1 MLKIEA
7 LLGAALYFPSP
18 VATHA
23 GGMPRLPHLLLIEDD
38 SGLAAIIRDA
48 LEAGGYQV
56 TLAEN
61 GKQGFSLARKNSY
74 DALLTDFQLPD
85 MDGLEIVQKL
95 HAEKPHFPMI
105 VMTAHHSTDVAIQA
119 TRQGAWDY
127 LMKPFPL
134 PTMLQLVERAVQCS
148 RLAARPVEIETQTPN
163 GDSIIGRAPA
173 MQDVYK
179 EIGRVAAKP
188 VTVLI
193 RGETGTGKEL
203 IARALVR
210 FSDRLQKPFVTVNC
224 AAIPETLLESELFG
238 HEKGAFTGADA
249 RRIGRFEQADT
260 GTLFLDEIGELSIN
274 TQAKLLRVLQE
285 KSISRVGGRENITVD
300 VRVIAAT
307 HVDLEAAI
315 AAKRFREDLFYRL
328 NVVTLTLPPL
338 RERREDIPLLV
349 HYFLRRH
356 GESLQIPQPV
366 ILPEALAFLE
376 KQPWPGNIRQLENAL
391 RKALLSARGYP
402 IGIDD
407 LEKNL
412 PSTTSTMATNGS
424 VSWQKFITDTVE
436 SASRGEIEDAMKLL
450 QAKMEEEALR
460 HAIEL
465 AEGNQAKAAR
475 WLGISMPT
483 MREKLRHYTLHPK
496 QENEA

>member
-1 MLKIEA
+1 MQRQPNI
-7 LLGAALYFPSP
+7 
-18 VATHA
+18 
-23 GGMPRLPHLLLIEDD
+23 LLIEDD
-38 SGLAAIIRDA
+38 SALATVIRDA
-48 LEAGGYQV
+48 LEANGYQV
-56 TLAEN
+56 TLAGDGE
-61 GKQGFSLARKNSY
+61 KGFALARKNAY
-74 DALLTDFQLPD
+74 DALLTDFQLPGQ
-85 MDGLEIVQKL
+85 DGLNIVRKL
-95 HAEKPHFPMI
+95 HEEKPHLPVI
-105 VMTAHHSTDVAIQA
+105 LMTAHHSTDIAIQA
-119 TRQGAWDY
+119 TRRGAWDY

-134 PTMLQLVERAVQCS
+134 TTMLQLIERAVECS
-148 RLAARPVEIETQTPN
+148 RLAARPVEIEREVAE
-163 GDSIIGRAPA
+163 GDSIIGRSPG
-173 MQDVYK
+173 MQEVYK

-203 IARALVR
+203 VARALMR

-249 RRIGRFEQADT
+249 RRIGRFEQADK
-260 GTLFLDEIGELSIN
+260 GTLFLDEIGELSMG

-285 KSISRVGGRENITVD
+285 KTISRVGGRENIEVD
-300 VRVIAAT
+300 VRVIVAT

-338 RERREDIPLLV
+338 RDRREDIPLLV
-349 HYFLRRH
+349 QYFLKRH
-356 GESLQIPQPV
+356 GEALQILQPA
-366 ILPEALAFLE
+366 IQPDALAHLE
-376 KQPWPGNIRQLENAL
+376 KQPWPGNVRQLENVL

-402 IGIDD
+402 IGIAD

-412 PSTTSTMATNGS
+412 RAPVSASTSAS
-424 VSWQKFITDTVE
+424 VSWQKFVTDTVE
-436 SASRGEIEDAMKLL
+436 AASRGEIEDAMKIL

-475 WLGISMPT
+475 WLGISLPT
-483 MREKLRHYTLHPK
+483 MREKLRHYALHPK
-496 QENEA
+496 QDG

>member
-1 MLKIEA
+1 MQRASHI
-7 LLGAALYFPSP
+7 
-18 VATHA
+18 
-23 GGMPRLPHLLLIEDD
+23 LLIEDD
-38 SGLAAIIRDA
+38 PGLASVIQKS
-48 LEAGGYQV
+48 LEVSGYQV
-56 TLAEN
+56 TLAKD
-61 GKQGFSLARKNSY
+61 GTTGFALARKNSY
-74 DALLTDFQLPD
+74 DALLTDFQLGD
-85 MDGLEIVQKL
+85 MDGLTIVHKL
-95 HAEKPHFPMI
+95 HEEKPQLPVI
-105 VMTAHHSTDVAIQA
+105 LMTAHHSTDVAIQA

-134 PTMLQLVERAVQCS
+134 TTMLHLIERAVACS
-148 RLAARPVEIETQTPN
+148 RLVARPVEVGNEAEHG
-163 GDSIIGRAPA
+163 GDSIIGRSPG
-173 MQDVYK
+173 MQEVYK

-210 FSDRLQKPFVTVNC
+210 FSDRLQKPFVIVNC

-249 RRIGRFEQADT
+249 RRIGRFEQADN
-260 GTLFLDEIGELSIN
+260 GTIFLDEIGELSMS

-285 KSISRVGGRENITVD
+285 KTISRVGGRESIAVD

-315 AAKRFREDLFYRL
+315 ATKHFREDLFYRL
-328 NVVTLTLPPL
+328 NVVTLTPPPL
-338 RERREDIPLLV
+338 RDRREDIPLLV

-356 GESLQIPQPV
+356 GEALQIPQPA
-366 ILPEALAFLE
+366 IQPEALGFLE
-376 KQPWPGNIRQLENAL
+376 KQSWPGNVRQLENIL

-402 IGIDD
+402 IGIGD

-412 PSTTSTMATNGS
+412 RAPVS
-424 VSWQKFITDTVE
+424 VASLASPSWQKFITDTVE
-436 SASRGEIEDAMKLL
+436 AASRGEIEDALKILQGKL
-450 QAKMEEEALR
+450 EEEALR

-465 AEGNQAKAAR
+465 AEGNQAKAAH
-475 WLGISMPT
+475 WLGVSLPT
-483 MREKLRHYTLHPK
+483 MREKLRLYELHPK
-496 QENEA
+496 QETKD

>member
-1 MLKIEA
+1 MQRPAQI
-7 LLGAALYFPSP
+7 
-18 VATHA
+18 
-23 GGMPRLPHLLLIEDD
+23 LLIEDD
-38 SGLAAIIRDA
+38 LGLAGVIRDA
-48 LEAGGYQV
+48 LEANGYKV
-56 TLAEN
+56 TMVGD
-61 GKQGFSLARKNSY
+61 GKEGFALARKNSY
-74 DALLTDFQLPD
+74 DALLTDFQMPGQ
-85 MDGLEIVQKL
+85 DGLDIVRKL
-95 HAEKPHFPMI
+95 HEEKPHLPVI
-105 VMTAHHSTDVAIQA
+105 LMTAHHSTDIAIQA

-134 PTMLQLVERAVQCS
+134 ATMLHLIERAVECS
-148 RLAARPVEIETQTPN
+148 RLAARPVALECEVVE
-163 GDSIIGRAPA
+163 GDSIIGRSPG
-173 MQDVYK
+173 MQEVYK

-203 IARALVR
+203 VARALMR

-249 RRIGRFEQADT
+249 RRVGRFEQADK
-260 GTLFLDEIGELSIN
+260 GTLFLDEIGELSMG

-285 KSISRVGGRENITVD
+285 KTISRVGGKENIEVD

-307 HVDLEAAI
+307 HVDLEAGI

-328 NVVTLTLPPL
+328 NVVTLTLPAL
-338 RERREDIPLLV
+338 RDRKEDIPALV
-349 HYFLRRH
+349 EYFLRRH
-356 GESLQIPQPV
+356 GEALQIPHPSIQ
-366 ILPEALAFLE
+366 PEALAHLE
-376 KQPWPGNIRQLENAL
+376 EQAWPGNVRQLENVL

-402 IGIDD
+402 VGIAD

-412 PSTTSTMATNGS
+412 GAPVGAAAANSC
-424 VSWQKFITDTVE
+424 SWQKFVDDTVE
-436 SASRGEIEDAMKLL
+436 AASRGEIEDAMKIL
-450 QAKMEEEALR
+450 QNKMEEEALR

-475 WLGISMPT
+475 WLGISLPT
-483 MREKLRHYTLHPK
+483 MREKLRHYALHPK
-496 QENEA
+496 QEG

>member
-1 MLKIEA
+1 MQR
-7 LLGAALYFPSP
+7 PS
-18 VATHA
+18 
-23 GGMPRLPHLLLIEDD
+23 RILLIEDD
-38 SGLAAIIRDA
+38 AGLAAVIRDA
-48 LEAGGYQV
+48 LEAGGYEV
-56 TLAEN
+56 TLARDGDE
-61 GKQGFSLARKNSY
+61 GFALARKNSY
-74 DALLTDFQLPD
+74 DALLTDFHLPGQ
-85 MDGLEIVQKL
+85 DGLDIVRQL
-95 HAEKPHFPMI
+95 HEEKPHLPMI
-105 VMTAHHSTDVAIQA
+105 LMTAHHSTDVAIQA
-119 TRQGAWDY
+119 TRRGAWDY

-134 PTMLQLVERAVQCS
+134 DIMLRLIGRAVECS
-148 RLAARPVEIETQTPN
+148 RLAARPVEIEREVAE
-163 GDSIIGRAPA
+163 GDSIIGRSPG
-173 MQDVYK
+173 MQEVYK

-203 IARALVR
+203 VARALVR
-210 FSDRLQKPFVTVNC
+210 FGDRLQKPFVTVNC

-249 RRIGRFEQADT
+249 RRIGRFEQADK
-260 GTLFLDEIGELSIN
+260 GTLFLDEIGELSMG

-285 KSISRVGGRENITVD
+285 KTLSRVGGRENIEVD

-307 HVDLEAAI
+307 HVDLEAAL
-315 AAKRFREDLFYRL
+315 AAKHFREDLFYRL

-349 HYFLRRH
+349 RYFLRRQ
-356 GESLQIPQPV
+356 GESLQISQPS
-366 ILPEALAFLE
+366 IQPEALAHLE
-376 KQPWPGNIRQLENAL
+376 KQPWPGNVRQLENVL

-412 PSTTSTMATNGS
+412 QAPGGAASPTSG
-424 VSWQKFITDTVE
+424 SWQTFVTDTVE
-436 SASRGEIEDAMKLL
+436 AASRGEVEDALKIL
-450 QAKMEEEALR
+450 QSKMEEEALR

-475 WLGISMPT
+475 WLGISLPT
-483 MREKLRHYTLHPK
+483 MREKLRHYALHPK
-496 QENEA
+496 QEG

>member
-1 MLKIEA
+1 MQRTPQI
-7 LLGAALYFPSP
+7 
-18 VATHA
+18 
-23 GGMPRLPHLLLIEDD
+23 LLIEDD
-38 SGLAAIIRDA
+38 AGLATVIRDA

-56 TLAEN
+56 TLAAD
-61 GKQGFSLARKNSY
+61 GRRGLALAKKNSY

-85 MDGLEIVQKL
+85 LSGLEIVRQI
-95 HAEKPHFPMI
+95 HEEKPHSPMI
-105 VMTAHHSTDVAIQA
+105 VMTAHHSTDIAIQS

-134 PTMLQLVERAVQCS
+134 PTMLHLIERAVQCS
-148 RLAARPVEIETQTPN
+148 RLAARPVEIETEAPN
-163 GDSIIGRAPA
+163 SDSIMGRSPA
-173 MQDVYK
+173 MQEIFK
-179 EIGRVAAKP
+179 EIGRVADKP

-210 FSDRLQKPFVTVNC
+210 FGDRLQKPFVTVNC

-238 HEKGAFTGADA
+238 HEQGAFTGADA
-249 RRIGRFEQADT
+249 RRIGRFEQADK
-260 GTLFLDEIGELSIN
+260 GTLFLDEIGELSVG

-285 KSISRVGGRENITVD
+285 KTISRVGGRENINVD

-307 HVDLEAAI
+307 HVDLESAI
-315 AAKRFREDLFYRL
+315 IAKRFREDLFYRL

-338 RERREDIPLLV
+338 RERCEDIPVLV
-349 HYFLRRH
+349 RYFLRRH
-356 GESLQIPQPV
+356 GESLQIAQPA
-366 ILPEALAFLE
+366 IQPDALAFLE
-376 KQPWPGNIRQLENAL
+376 KQPWPGNIRQLENIL

-402 IGIDD
+402 ITLDD

-412 PSTTSTMATNGS
+412 PATAASVSPGS
-424 VSWQKFITDTVE
+424 NSWQKFITDTVE
-436 SASRGEIEDAMKLL
+436 ASSRGEIEDALKIL

-483 MREKLRHYTLHPK
+483 MREKLRHYALHPK
-496 QENEA
+496 QEAGD